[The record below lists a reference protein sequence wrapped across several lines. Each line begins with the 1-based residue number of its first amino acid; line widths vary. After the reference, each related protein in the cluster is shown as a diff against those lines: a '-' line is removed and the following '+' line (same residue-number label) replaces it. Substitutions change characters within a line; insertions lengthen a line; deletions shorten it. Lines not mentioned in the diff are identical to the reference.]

1 MFKRIHHDI
10 ASCTRRDTPL
20 GRFYQ
25 TPEGKSYPSVT
36 TVTGFHKKQSLI
48 EWRKRVGEDAATRI
62 STQAAKRG
70 TNVHKY
76 AEQYLL
82 NESVVYDNPFD
93 EELFKSIVPHLNS
106 IEEVHAIETKMYSDH
121 LGLAGTVDCIGMYE
135 GKMSVIDFKTSSKP
149 KKKEWID
156 SYFMQCSAYAI
167 MFEERTGIPVA
178 RTVIIMAV
186 EGEEPQVFK
195 EKRDNYVPQLLKNI
209 EDYQDWVYAANRGLL
224 NPSY

>member
-1 MFKRIHHDI
+1 MFNHIQHDI
-10 ASCTRRDTPL
+10 AACTRRDTPI

-36 TVTGFHKKQSLI
+36 TVTGFHKKESLL
-48 EWRKRVGEDAATRI
+48 EWRKKVGEDNANRI

-70 TNVHKY
+70 TNVHRY

-82 NESVVYDNPFD
+82 NEGIVYDNPFD
-93 EELFKSIVPHLNS
+93 QELFQSIVPFINN
-106 IEEVHAIETKMYSDH
+106 INNIHALETKMYSDH
-121 LGLAGTVDCIGMYE
+121 LGLAGTVDCIAEYE

-156 SYFMQCSAYAI
+156 GYFMQCSAYAI

-195 EKRDNYVPQLLKNI
+195 EKRDNYVPQLLQNI
-209 EDYQDWVYAANRGLL
+209 ADYKDWVYATNIGLH

>member
-1 MFKRIHHDI
+1 MFHRIHHDI

-20 GRFYQ
+20 GRFYL
-25 TPEGKSYPSVT
+25 TPEGRAYPSVT

-48 EWRKRVGEDAATRI
+48 EWRKRVGEEAATRI
-62 STQAAKRG
+62 STQAANRG

-82 NESVVYDNPFD
+82 NESIVYSNPFD
-93 EELFKSIVPHLNS
+93 EQLFKSIVPYLNN

-121 LGLAGTVDCIGMYE
+121 LGLAGTVDCIGLYE

-195 EKRDNYVPQLLKNI
+195 EKRDNYVPQLLSNI
-209 EDYQDWVYAANRGLL
+209 KDYTTWAQAQV
-224 NPSY
+224 